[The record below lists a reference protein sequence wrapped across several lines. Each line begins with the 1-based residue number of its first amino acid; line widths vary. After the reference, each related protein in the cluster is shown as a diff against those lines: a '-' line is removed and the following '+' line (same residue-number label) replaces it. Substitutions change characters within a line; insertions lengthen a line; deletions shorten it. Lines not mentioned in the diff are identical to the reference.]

1 MPSSAPLM
9 CAACIKE
16 LTVFRR
22 FHCDLRKEDSI
33 GSKLRETLHQGKVL
47 RTDDQINEVVTMKLC
62 DTMDDFRQ
70 TFSKLSDRSPQM
82 AFTFSP

>member
-1 MPSSAPLM
+1 M

-22 FHCDLRKEDSI
+22 FHCDRKEDSL

-47 RTDDQINEVVTMKLC
+47 RTDDQITEVVTMKLG

-82 AFTFSP
+82 AFAFRR